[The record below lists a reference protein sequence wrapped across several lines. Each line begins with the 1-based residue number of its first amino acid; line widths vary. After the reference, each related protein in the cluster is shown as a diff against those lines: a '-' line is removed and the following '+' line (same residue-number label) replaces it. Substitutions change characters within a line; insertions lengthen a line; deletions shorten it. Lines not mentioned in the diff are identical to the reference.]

1 MLNNFSGNGRL
12 TRDVE
17 LQYTNS
23 NKEYARIT
31 IAIQRD
37 YKNSNGEREADFI
50 SCLLWGAPAKYL
62 AEYARKGDLISIS
75 GRLETSSYQNQ
86 NGQTVYRTDVVVSSV
101 NILAQVNPN
110 FGHTQIQ
117 NSAEQSY
124 NEMEQIPDYMA
135 NAPVDLNAD
144 DLPF

>member
-1 MLNNFSGNGRL
+1 MLNNFNGNGRL
-12 TRDVE
+12 TRDIE

-37 YKNSNGEREADFI
+37 YKNQSGEREADFI
-50 SCLLWGAPAKYL
+50 SCLLWGAPAKYI

-86 NGQTVYRTDVVVSSV
+86 NGQTVYRTDVVASSV
-101 NILAQVNPN
+101 NILAQVNGHQAAAPN
-110 FGHTQIQ
+110 
-117 NSAEQSY
+117 NVEQSY
-124 NEMEQIPDYMA
+124 GGSEPLPDYMA
-135 NAPVDLNAD
+135 SAPADFNTD